1 MYSEA
6 FLTQMSVILSEI
18 RYASY
23 SLVSTKY
30 LLRVDHIKHLEVAM
44 HYFTP

>member
-6 FLTQMSVILSEI
+6 FLTQMSVILFEI

-30 LLRVDHIKHLEVAM
+30 LLRVDHIKHFRGDNALL
-44 HYFTP
+44 YY